1 MPYYNNL
8 NGFPFHQWQVITTTS
23 GQNLSLGN
31 YRKIWDTLT
40 TVDSRYLEVEGT
52 L

>member
-1 MPYYNNL
+1 MCYEQIYEFLENTFL
-8 NGFPFHQWQVITTTS
+8 HFDGFVVSETFSIYLLPED
-23 GQNLSLGN
+23 N
-31 YRKIWDTLT
+31 